1 MNVNIFDH
9 IEHNAIN
16 NNYLDNVAIT
26 QINSQKIFKTISYKK
41 LFELSTKVSLAL
53 LELGLK
59 NKEKIYISS
68 NDSINFIS
76 TFLGAMKIGIIPI
89 PGNPELSN
97 EQSLHILN
105 DSTPSIVI
113 TDKKI
118 NKMNL
123 NFAYRY
129 YDNKKWKKLLS
140 ITKFK
145 KINTY
150 KSKINDTAFLIYSS
164 GTTGLPKA
172 IIHQHQII
180 INTIFL
186 HKNILKLKE
195 KDKIYTT
202 SKLFFA
208 YALGNNFFAP
218 LLIGLNT
225 IFNDN
230 YIDSPNLSN
239 IIQQHKP
246 KAVFSVPTV
255 YRRLLKDP
263 DTDIKELLKIKYFI
277 SAGERIPNK
286 LYKEWKSI
294 VQSPLLN
301 CYGTTETLAI
311 VIATRPRN
319 SKIGSTGKPIQ
330 NIETKLIDQRGKES
344 KTKGILF
351 IKHASFSKSYL
362 NNKEKSLKTFNDGW
376 LKTGDIWSLKNNYWY
391 YQGREDDLIKVASKW
406 VNPKELETEAS
417 KVENVI
423 DSFCVA
429 AESKQGTIRLALFLC
444 IQENENEKLIIKKVK
459 NKIEFLPK
467 YKQPY
472 WIKTIHEVPQTTT
485 GKIKRNDLKKLI
497 ESEI

>member
-186 HKNILKLKE
+186 HKKILKLKG
-195 KDKIYTT
+195 KDKI
-202 SKLFFA
+202 
-208 YALGNNFFAP
+208 
-218 LLIGLNT
+218 
-225 IFNDN
+225 
-230 YIDSPNLSN
+230 
-239 IIQQHKP
+239 
-246 KAVFSVPTV
+246 
-255 YRRLLKDP
+255 
-263 DTDIKELLKIKYFI
+263 
-277 SAGERIPNK
+277 
-286 LYKEWKSI
+286 
-294 VQSPLLN
+294 
-301 CYGTTETLAI
+301 
-311 VIATRPRN
+311 
-319 SKIGSTGKPIQ
+319 
-330 NIETKLIDQRGKES
+330 
-344 KTKGILF
+344 
-351 IKHASFSKSYL
+351 
-362 NNKEKSLKTFNDGW
+362 
-376 LKTGDIWSLKNNYWY
+376 
-391 YQGREDDLIKVASKW
+391 
-406 VNPKELETEAS
+406 
-417 KVENVI
+417 
-423 DSFCVA
+423 
-429 AESKQGTIRLALFLC
+429 
-444 IQENENEKLIIKKVK
+444 
-459 NKIEFLPK
+459 
-467 YKQPY
+467 
-472 WIKTIHEVPQTTT
+472 
-485 GKIKRNDLKKLI
+485 
-497 ESEI
+497 